1 MSSLDEINALV
12 DEINI
17 AAGSYS
23 TKVSTSQDLNTA
35 ATTSRLDLLRA
46 AKALVA
52 KLEDPEDEVHR
63 FVLQPCALVCL
74 ISAWKCGILDQWPKE
89 KMSLRELS
97 LKVNADQK
105 LVGE

>member
-17 AAGSYS
+17 AASSYS
-23 TKVSTSQDLNTA
+23 TKVGTSQDLNTA
-35 ATTSRLDLLRA
+35 ATSRLDLLRA

-63 FVLQPCALVCL
+63 FVLQPCALACL
-74 ISAWKCGILDQWPKE
+74 ISAWKCGILDHWPKGQ
-89 KMSLRELS
+89 MSLEELS
-97 LKVNADQK
+97 VKANADQK